1 MQNKDLEIGSGLT
14 PQRSTEPD
22 LGSIEAA
29 PPPSVAPSAQLPPVD
44 PALWEAAK
52 AAVSKLRGAGRLPN
66 GRAAPGNALALRTGL
81 RSKRLMDAPDIVAWH
96 QAQVKAITTDLGGE
110 DALTALKR
118 GAVRE
123 AARVEVILAA
133 LGDNLL
139 AQGTLTGKGKT
150 RSATMVYLHTLDRFV
165 RLVQLLGFERRARRL
180 PSPAEWL
187 AGRVATTGQDSD
199 GGSDGGE

>member
-1 MQNKDLEIGSGLT
+1 MDTENTGRIEGVEVVNTAT
-14 PQRSTEPD
+14 PPSTETAD
-22 LGSIEAA
+22 VEA
-29 PPPSVAPSAQLPPVD
+29 PTPSAQLPAVD
-44 PALWEAAK
+44 PELWAAAK
-52 AAVSKLRGAGRLPN
+52 AAVTRLRGAGRLPN
-66 GRAAPGNALALRTGL
+66 GRAAPGNALALKTGL
-81 RSKRLMDAPDIVAWH
+81 RSKRLMDEPDIIAWH
-96 QAQVKAITTDLGGE
+96 QAQVREITADLGGE
-110 DALTALKR
+110 DELTALKR

-139 AQGTLTGKGKT
+139 EQGTLTGKGKT

-187 AGRVATTGQDSD
+187 AGRVDTAGQDND